1 MSISFK
7 QNQRQNYLHK
17 YRDNS
22 DMVLIME
29 KKKNSSVPKT
39 LPFFLSKLHV
49 SSYKEQHTKFKFTF
63 ILNCSTEN
71 KRLSKLKKQ
80 YCNNST
86 IIIVVSEN
94 RQ

>member
-1 MSISFK
+1 VSISFK

-29 KKKNSSVPKT
+29 KKNSSVPKT

-49 SSYKEQHTKFKFTF
+49 SSYKEQHTKFKFMF
-63 ILNCSTEN
+63 ILNCATEN
-71 KRLSKLKKQ
+71 KRLSKVKKQ
-80 YCNNST
+80 YCNNIT

>member
-1 MSISFK
+1 
-7 QNQRQNYLHK
+7 
-17 YRDNS
+17 
-22 DMVLIME
+22 MVLIME

-80 YCNNST
+80 YCNNIT